1 MNTYS
6 VEIPGQGRFRVESE
20 QELTDEQAYQAA
32 LAQAQKEPPS
42 QRLRSAAQGF
52 TMGASDEAEAA
63 IVSRWTGR
71 PYDEVLSEIR
81 TKIKTYQQAQPLES
95 T

>member
-1 MNTYS
+1 MKTYS

-32 LAQAQKEPPS
+32 LMQAQKEPPT
-42 QRLRSAAQGF
+42 QRLRTAAQGF

-63 IVSRWTGR
+63 IVS
-71 PYDEVLSEIR
+71 
-81 TKIKTYQQAQPLES
+81 
-95 T
+95 